1 MTPTLEKVLE
11 NKIKDRPLIAKSMEI
26 QVKRSVFMG
35 DAPLYGAIAAVM
47 ERIFTG
53 LDEKLLSSFMTN
65 L

>member
-1 MTPTLEKVLE
+1 
-11 NKIKDRPLIAKSMEI
+11 MEI